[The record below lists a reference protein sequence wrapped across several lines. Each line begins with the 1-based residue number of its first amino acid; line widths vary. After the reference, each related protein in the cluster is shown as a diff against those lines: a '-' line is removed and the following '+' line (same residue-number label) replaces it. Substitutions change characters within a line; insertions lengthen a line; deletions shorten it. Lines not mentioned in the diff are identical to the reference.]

1 MEEVLHEESRQLIT
15 DREFE
20 EAVKKMDVEA
30 EEINTKKE
38 KKQELVTENKNI
50 ENYKRTLDTLNEF
63 CIDKDKVDCTRCTNL
78 HYEIELREKQ
88 LIIDR
93 NSIEQLKTDFDKLK
107 SGCSLKCNS
116 CNKMDEIKH
125 KITASETKIMEIRGF
140 LNPWWHN
147 PIREDDVD
155 FYGGSTKF
163 RIKNEHGYK
172 KSRKK
177 RILRK
182 KNLRRSKKN
191 RK

>member
-1 MEEVLHEESRQLIT
+1 MV
-15 DREFE
+15 
-20 EAVKKMDVEA
+20 
-30 EEINTKKE
+30 
-38 KKQELVTENKNI
+38 
-50 ENYKRTLDTLNEF
+50 
-63 CIDKDKVDCTRCTNL
+63 
-78 HYEIELREKQ
+78 
-88 LIIDR
+88 IDR

-107 SGCSLKCNS
+107 HGCSLKCKS

-147 PIREDDVD
+147 TIHEDDVD

-163 RIKNEHGYK
+163 RIENGQKRK

-177 RILRK
+177 RIWRK